1 MLQHPTWPMRGNL
14 KPFAALLSGV
24 AALLAGCGGGAS
36 DSAGTGSAERLRDP
50 GYSLKDAEITE
61 TNDQGQPRYTVSAAH
76 AEQDPASG
84 EISLDAIHMKLRDQR
99 GSEWF
104 MRARSGRMPEDAS
117 TVALRGAVILD
128 GTLGK
133 ANEALQLRTEALD
146 VDTRTEKVSTKMPVI
161 IAMSGRELAARGLKA
176 DLKDRRVQL
185 ESNVHGRF
193 TP

>member
-1 MLQHPTWPMRGNL
+1 
-14 KPFAALLSGV
+14 
-24 AALLAGCGGGAS
+24 
-36 DSAGTGSAERLRDP
+36 
-50 GYSLKDAEITE
+50 
-61 TNDQGQPRYTVSAAH
+61 
-76 AEQDPASG
+76 
-84 EISLDAIHMKLRDQR
+84 
-99 GSEWF
+99 

-117 TVALRGAVILD
+117 TVALRGAVVLD

-146 VDTRTEKVSTKMPVI
+146 VDTRTEKVSTKLPVI
-161 IAMSGRELAARGLKA
+161 IAMSGRELAARGLRA